1 MHRYVQDE
9 FLKRIQMRKIKSE
22 RKENLES
29 NFNYLIMMIDTRKS
43 TQIKSFVDPI
53 SLFFFFFFY
62 NFYFELTWLV
72 DYD

>member
-1 MHRYVQDE
+1 MQGE
-9 FLKRIQMRKIKSE
+9 FLKRIQMRKIKRE

-29 NFNYLIMMIDTRKS
+29 NFNYLIMMIGTRKS

-53 SLFFFFFFY
+53 SFHCFFFFFN

>member
-1 MHRYVQDE
+1 MQDE
-9 FLKRIQMRKIKSE
+9 FLKRIQMRKIKRE

-29 NFNYLIMMIDTRKS
+29 NFNYLIMMIGTRKS

-53 SLFFFFFFY
+53 SLFFFFLN
-62 NFYFELTWLV
+62 NFYFELAWLV